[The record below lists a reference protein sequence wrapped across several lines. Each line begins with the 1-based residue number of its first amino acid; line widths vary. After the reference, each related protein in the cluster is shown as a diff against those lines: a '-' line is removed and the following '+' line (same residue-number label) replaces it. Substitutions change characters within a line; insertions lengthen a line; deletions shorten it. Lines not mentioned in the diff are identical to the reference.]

1 MPFEVTLLLG
11 IVIGLAVGAGAFA
24 IASRIR
30 RNIRVKNGKEK
41 ITDAEQ
47 EAKQILDNAA
57 KDAENKKRDMILGAK
72 EEILQLRNDA
82 ERELKDR
89 RAEVTKQER
98 RLMQKEETIDRKT
111 EALEKKNDQL
121 DEKLKTDTNTLVSIS
136 SGDREMRALAA
147 QINTELKSLR
157 KERLRLRHG
166 DMELKSAVTNIS
178 HDLRTPLTAICGYLD
193 LMEQEQLSDN
203 AKRYLSVIRE
213 RTDAMRTLTEE
224 LFRYSVI
231 TSADEEMH
239 FEPVILGDILEQ
251 SLAGFYGTLKGNGIV
266 PKIEIPERQI
276 VLELDKTALRRV
288 FDNIL
293 SNAAKY
299 SDGDLNVTLTEDG
312 SAVFE
317 NSAKELDSVL
327 TARLFDRFFT
337 VNDARGGT
345 GLGLSIAKQ
354 LSEKM
359 NGSITAEYSSGKLT
373 VRVSFPE

>member
-1 MPFEVTLLLG
+1 
-11 IVIGLAVGAGAFA
+11 
-24 IASRIR
+24 
-30 RNIRVKNGKEK
+30 
-41 ITDAEQ
+41 
-47 EAKQILDNAA
+47 
-57 KDAENKKRDMILGAK
+57 
-72 EEILQLRNDA
+72 
-82 ERELKDR
+82 
-89 RAEVTKQER
+89 
-98 RLMQKEETIDRKT
+98 
-111 EALEKKNDQL
+111 
-121 DEKLKTDTNTLVSIS
+121 
-136 SGDREMRALAA
+136 
-147 QINTELKSLR
+147 
-157 KERLRLRHG
+157 
-166 DMELKSAVTNIS
+166 MELKSAVTNIS

-239 FEPVILGDILEQ
+239 FEPVSLGDILEQ
-251 SLAGFYGTLKGNGIV
+251 SLAGFYGTLTGNGIV
-266 PKIEIPERQI
+266 PKIEIPERQVI
-276 VLELDKTALRRV
+276 RELDKTALRRV

-299 SDGDLNVTLTEDG
+299 SDGDLSVTLTEDG

-317 NSAKELDSVL
+317 NGVKELDSVL

-359 NGSITAEYSSGKLT
+359 HGSITAEYSSRKLT
-373 VRVSFPE
+373 VRVSFHE